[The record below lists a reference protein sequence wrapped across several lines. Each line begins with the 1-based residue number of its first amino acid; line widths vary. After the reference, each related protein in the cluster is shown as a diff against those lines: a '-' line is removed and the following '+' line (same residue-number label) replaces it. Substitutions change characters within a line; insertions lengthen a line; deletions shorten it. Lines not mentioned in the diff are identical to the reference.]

1 MTEGSKE
8 CLENAKMGMEKA
20 ISHLEKELQ
29 KLRAGKANPV
39 MLEGVKV
46 DYYGTDTP
54 LAQVSNV
61 NTPDAKTIVIQP
73 WEKNMIVP
81 IEKAIMAA
89 NLGFN
94 PQNDGTLIR
103 IPIPPLTEE
112 RRKELVKKVKE
123 FAEDSKVGIRSS
135 RKNAND
141 DAKSLEKDGTPE
153 DEIKKLQGEIQKL
166 TDDYTKKVD
175 TLSEAKE
182 KDIMT
187 L

>member
-1 MTEGSKE
+1 MTEGSKL
-8 CLENAKMGMEKA
+8 CLDVAKEGMEKA
-20 ISHLEKELQ
+20 IYHFEKELQ

-46 DYYGTDTP
+46 DYYGTETP
-54 LAQVSNV
+54 LTQVSNV
-61 NTPDAKTIVIQP
+61 STPDAKTITIQP
-73 WEKNMIVP
+73 WEKNMIGP
-81 IEKAIMAA
+81 IEKSIMAA

-94 PQNDGTLIR
+94 PQNDGTIIR

-112 RRKELVKKVKE
+112 RRRELVKKVKE
-123 FAEDSKVGIRSS
+123 FSEDTKVGIRAS

-141 DAKSLEKDGTPE
+141 EAKQLEKDGTPE
-153 DEIKKLQGEIQKL
+153 DEIKKLQAEIQKL
-166 TDDYTKKVD
+166 TDDFSKKVD
-175 TLSEAKE
+175 QIAEVKE